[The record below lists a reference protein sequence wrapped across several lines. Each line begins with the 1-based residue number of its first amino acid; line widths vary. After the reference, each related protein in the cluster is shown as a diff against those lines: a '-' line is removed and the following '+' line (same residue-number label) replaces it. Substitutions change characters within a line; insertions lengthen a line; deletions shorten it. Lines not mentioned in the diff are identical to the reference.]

1 MTKTRMTIA
10 TAALY
15 QSRAMKVALMAEQG
29 PFGNDEAS
37 NRLFR
42 PGGVVVQKPASLR
55 RHIIWASE
63 PEPR

>member
-1 MTKTRMTIA
+1 MVIA

-37 NRLFR
+37 NRPFR
-42 PGGVVVQKPASLR
+42 PADVVVQKPASLR
-55 RHIIWASE
+55 RHI
-63 PEPR
+63 RHTGF